1 MEFEY
6 KIVEPHEDF
15 ELALIEKSGM
25 STARFTLK
33 SVQEKQKQWS
43 DEKRQMEGQ
52 IIIDKAKAEN
62 IAHHHPFVLE
72 MSEEDQYTVW
82 MYYEAMKGVKDL
94 EKQVKIRVEALDE
107 YQKEREI
114 IYTKCQKN

>member
-6 KIVEPHEDF
+6 KIIEPHENF
-15 ELALIEKSGM
+15 EEALIEKSGI

-33 SVQEKQKQWS
+33 SVQDKQKQWT

-52 IIIDKAKAEN
+52 ILLDTAKADN

-72 MSEEDQYTVW
+72 MSEQDQYTVW
-82 MYYEAMKGVKDL
+82 MYYEAMRGVKEM
-94 EKQVKIRVEALDE
+94 EKQVKLRVEALDE

-114 IYTKCQKN
+114 IYEQLNNK